1 LSGASSHVSP
11 RGRMGY
17 VAPSPIED
25 REIAMAKGQKRSNRE
40 KKKPKQDKN
49 KKIGGEPTSSFAVKL
64 GTSYMNQYG
73 KKH

>member
-1 LSGASSHVSP
+1 
-11 RGRMGY
+11 
-17 VAPSPIED
+17 
-25 REIAMAKGQKRSNRE
+25 MAKGQIRTNKE

-49 KKIGGEPTSSFAVKL
+49 KEKHGQAPSSFAVKL